1 MTKLVYKF
9 NGKDDFTT
17 AFVEDDYVLQD
28 NETFDNP
35 GNVLLPVTFSNGK
48 IVGAT
53 QAEFEAE
60 QLANQQVPEGANA
73 PTGPSNTEKAIA
85 ALTLQIA
92 QNKANQDTVNAQL
105 LLATAK
111 QTVKETN

>member
-73 PTGPSNTEKAIA
+73 PTGPSSEQQMIN
-85 ALTLQIA
+85 ALGLQVA
-92 QNKANQDTVNAQL
+92 SLQATVTKITTKDGGAS
-105 LLATAK
+105 
-111 QTVKETN
+111 